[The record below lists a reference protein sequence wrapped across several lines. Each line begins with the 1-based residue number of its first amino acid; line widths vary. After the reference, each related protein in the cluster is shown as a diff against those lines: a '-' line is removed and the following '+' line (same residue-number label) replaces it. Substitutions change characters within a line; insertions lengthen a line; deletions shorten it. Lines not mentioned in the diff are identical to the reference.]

1 MENAMKVF
9 VDRGV
14 RIRLF
19 FDNCWCAEVNI
30 QNLKDDTSDYHVL
43 YTAALGFGGYPV
55 VIEGPDREAIATA
68 DIPFGDPSDLALP
81 RPPGPEFLFLDLDF
95 TRDPPSEED
104 ERIVAHRLAWIRE
117 ALTQPDQDQ
126 MLWALAHPAPTVRE
140 YALAHVAE
148 WRKK

>member
-1 MENAMKVF
+1 MEKAMKDF

-14 RIRLF
+14 QVY
-19 FDNCWCAEVNI
+19 FDKWWCADVNV
-30 QNLKDDTSDYHVL
+30 QNLKDETSDYHVL
-43 YTAALGFGGYPV
+43 YTAALGCAGYPA

-68 DIPFGDPSDLALP
+68 DIPLGTLLGFSLP
-81 RPPGPEFLFLDLDF
+81 RPPGAEFLYLDLEF

-104 ERIVAHRLAWIRE
+104 KRIVAHRLAWIRE

-126 MLWALAHPAPTVRE
+126 MLYVLASPSPKVRE

-148 WRKK
+148 WRKR